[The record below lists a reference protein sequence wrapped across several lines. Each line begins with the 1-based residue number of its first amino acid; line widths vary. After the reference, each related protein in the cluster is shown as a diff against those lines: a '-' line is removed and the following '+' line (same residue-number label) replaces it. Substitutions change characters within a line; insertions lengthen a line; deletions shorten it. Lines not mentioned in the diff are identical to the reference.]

1 MVPAINVFPHQITV
15 EQLPQQTLTISGLDK
30 VLHSVEV
37 RHVILSYNKETN
49 ETLNV

>member
-15 EQLPQQTLTISGLDK
+15 EQLSQQTLTISGLDK

-37 RHVILSYNKETN
+37 RHVILSYNKETH